1 MTNYKP
7 VEKLPINLRK
17 RLLSKMRTIVLQ
29 EGGMLVL
36 KEKLEDL
43 WITLQRK
50 EIEKIKK
57 RMTKIGNF
65 DKIYLNSVFSKYIK
79 GELKSE
85 KENFKFNFNIYVSR
99 NIIYINRVW

>member
-43 WITLQRK
+43 WITLQRN
-50 EIEKIKK
+50 
-57 RMTKIGNF
+57 R
-65 DKIYLNSVFSKYIK
+65 
-79 GELKSE
+79 
-85 KENFKFNFNIYVSR
+85 EN
-99 NIIYINRVW
+99 